1 MGLGLSVIETIL
13 ESHNIHIWVESNIG
27 EGSTF
32 TILLP
37 IKEPA
42 K

>member
-1 MGLGLSVIETIL
+1 M
-13 ESHNIHIWVESNIG
+13 G

-37 IKEPA
+37 VAAPVEGESA
-42 K
+42 AAVTELL

>member
-1 MGLGLSVIETIL
+1 VHSV
-13 ESHNIHIWVESNIG
+13 VG

-37 IKEPA
+37 IRQSVPVKENS
-42 K
+42 